1 MQEIQ
6 KEQLKLPSFNEER
19 LPRSPYCTDNHQDG
33 LVIRPL
39 RTAIKKRY
47 IQFNPPHALYWI
59 VLDIDM
65 PIRGSLTMRKVLEGE
80 IPQPNFLVENRE
92 NGHAH
97 AFFGLKTPVAK
108 GDHASQSALNYA
120 AAIEAAL
127 IRAFGADALYTN
139 LISKNPLNSHWN
151 LIDLRSELY
160 TLGELREK
168 LDLSGPSKNIMR
180 RITLDEAKAQGIAR
194 NCQMFDRIRSY
205 AYRAVVEY
213 RQSAS
218 LDEWQRLLISK
229 AEVYNDFP
237 KPLLPKELSHIVK
250 SVARWTWSKYTAKN
264 AAEFSRMQA
273 ERGAKGGRAS
283 AQKRSADAGS
293 GDAFNEQMRQ
303 LGKRNGKG
311 VSAAQPWL
319 EEGISRSQWYRD
331 KKKLA
336 PIKSTGSHPVLEA
349 PIQTTH
355 PKIGFLGIN
364 PEYPTPDWTFP
375 LRPPL
380 PRTCATLS
388 ESIYDEE
395 VHPICLYPDLSELK

>member
-1 MQEIQ
+1 M
-6 KEQLKLPSFNEER
+6 
-19 LPRSPYCTDNHQDG
+19 
-33 LVIRPL
+33 IRPL

-65 PIRGSLTMRKVLEGE
+65 PIMGSLTMSKILEGE

-108 GDHASQSALNYA
+108 GDHASKSALNYV

-139 LISKNPLNSHWN
+139 LISKNPLNPHWN

-160 TLGELREK
+160 TLGELHKK
-168 LDLSGPSKNIMR
+168 LDLRGPSKNIMR
-180 RITLDEAKAQGIAR
+180 RIALEEAKAQGIAR
-194 NCQMFDRIRSY
+194 NCQMFNRIRSY
-205 AYRAVVEY
+205 AYQTVREY

-218 LDEWQRLLISK
+218 FNEWQRLLVSK

-237 KPLLPKELSHIVK
+237 DPLLSKELSHIVK
-250 SVARWTWSKYTAKN
+250 SVARWTWSKYTAKS
-264 AAEFSRMQA
+264 AAEFSRLQA
-273 ERGAKGGRAS
+273 ERGAKGGIAS

-293 GDAFNEQMRQ
+293 GDAFNEKMRQ

-311 VSAAQPWL
+311 ISAAQPWL

-331 KKKLA
+331 KKKLV
-336 PIKSTGSHPVLEA
+336 PIESTGSQPVLEA
-349 PIQTTH
+349 PTQTTQAE
-355 PKIGFLGIN
+355 LGAWGIIFEF
-364 PEYPTPDWTFP
+364 PWKQPLRTAPTP
-375 LRPPL
+375 
-380 PRTCATLS
+380 TLHNS
-388 ESIYDEE
+388 FSIDLDEEDEE
-395 VHPICLYPDLSELK
+395 VHPICLYDELGELK

>member
-6 KEQLKLPSFNEER
+6 KLKLPSFIDER
-19 LPRSPYCTDNHQDG
+19 LPRSPYCTDNRQDG

-65 PIRGSLTMRKVLEGE
+65 PIIGSLTMSKIVEGE
-80 IPQPNFLVENRE
+80 IPQPNFLVENRK

-108 GDHASQSALNYA
+108 GNHASQRALNYV

-139 LISKNPLNSHWN
+139 LISKNPLNPHWN

-160 TLGELREK
+160 TLGELHEK
-168 LDLSGPSKNIMR
+168 LDLSGPSKNTMR
-180 RITLDEAKAQGIAR
+180 RITLEEAKTQGIAR
-194 NCQMFDRIRSY
+194 NCQMFNRLRSF
-205 AYRAVVEY
+205 AYQNVREY
-213 RQSAS
+213 KQSTS
-218 LDEWQRLLISK
+218 LKEWQRLLISK

-237 KPLLPKELSHIVK
+237 DRLLPKELSHIVK
-250 SVARWTWSKYTAKN
+250 SVARWTWSKYTAKST
-264 AAEFSRMQA
+264 AEFSRLQA
-273 ERGAKGGRAS
+273 ERGAKGGKAS
-283 AQKRSADAGS
+283 AQKRSADA

-311 VSAAQPWL
+311 ISAAQPWI

-331 KKKLA
+331 KKKMA
-336 PIKSTGSHPVLEA
+336 TIESTCSRPVLEA
-349 PIQTTH
+349 PVQSTQT
-355 PKIGFLGIN
+355 KVGFLGIN
-364 PEYPTPDWTFP
+364 PEYPSPDRTFP
-375 LRPPL
+375 LPPPL
-380 PRTCATLS
+380 PRTCTTLS

-395 VHPICLYPDLSELK
+395 VHPICL

>member
-1 MQEIQ
+1 MDN
-6 KEQLKLPSFNEER
+6 LKLQSFNEER
-19 LPRSPYCTDNHQDG
+19 LPRAPYCTDDRQHG

-39 RTAIKKRY
+39 RSAIKKRY

-65 PIRGSLTMRKVLEGE
+65 PIIGSLTMSKILEGE

-108 GDHASQSALNYA
+108 GDHASRSALNYA

-160 TLGELREK
+160 TLGELNEK
-168 LDLSGPSKNIMR
+168 LDLSGPSKNVMR
-180 RITLDEAKAQGIAR
+180 RITLEKAKAQGIGR
-194 NCQMFDRIRSY
+194 NCQMFNRIRSY
-205 AYRAVVEY
+205 AYRTVIEH

-218 LDEWQRLLISK
+218 FNEWQRLLISK
-229 AEVYNDFP
+229 AEAYNDFP
-237 KPLLPKELSHIVK
+237 DPLLPKELSHIVK
-250 SVARWTWSKYTAKN
+250 SVARWTWSKYTAKST
-264 AAEFSRMQA
+264 AEFSRMQA

-283 AQKRSADAGS
+283 AQKRLADAGD
-293 GDAFNEQMRQ
+293 GFNEHMRQ

-311 VSAAQPWL
+311 VTAAQPWI
-319 EEGISRSQWYRD
+319 EQGISRSQWYRD

-336 PIKSTGSHPVLEA
+336 LSESTGSNPVLEA
-349 PIQTTH
+349 PIQTKQA
-355 PKIGFLGIN
+355 KIGFLGIN
-364 PEYPTPDWTFP
+364 PEYPTPSWNLPIGIAPTANPHHTFSSD
-375 LRPPL
+375 L
-380 PRTCATLS
+380 
-388 ESIYDEE
+388 DEE
-395 VHPICLYPDLSELK
+395 VHPICL